1 MSSFNDFLNDSSS
14 YTATSEDTLSAP
26 RSRVLL
32 PPSFYINKLPLYKSL
47 PDETKRW
54 VRNEADERAAIEF
67 GCRVDERRGQYAVDW
82 VEENCILYEGDT
94 FAGEFMTLDDWQY
107 EMYMQGFGWQF
118 FDEEWEQRKAGAGW
132 VRRFTT
138 ISGWIPKKNAKSPT
152 LGSVGLYLFLGDGEQ
167 GQKCFSVA
175 TTRDQALISHTH
187 ALNFVRQ
194 SPSLSQRCK
203 IDATTGS
210 ITDLWTNSTYTVLC
224 GDKGGLKVSKEGING
239 SLLIDETHVVDALF
253 MAIIGRAGISRR
265 QPLKVQLST
274 SGDNLAGYGYTQFE
288 LGKENIKAATEGRH
302 FDYRLYHF
310 EFAIPQTTSVDDL
323 RDETKINGMIRLAN
337 PTIGR
342 IIRFNEAKDDWRKSL
357 RSDTELAR
365 FAMYRLNLWMSGA
378 GAFIA
383 GSDWARVGQRFSMKF
398 VEEHPCIIGVDMS
411 RCRDMTCTAPMWAV
425 PVPMMLPEDPF
436 DFDSKLVEQEIN
448 VPYVVPF
455 FWAPRRALGQFT
467 GKLSIDDL
475 VKRKQMFITES
486 PVIRPEA
493 IAEHINHLDE
503 RFNVRGVA
511 SDMYASAKLSGAL
524 SGMHG
529 WEVDGENSRFFLIPQ
544 NAANISPAIDQLMG
558 CILSKM
564 FVHNC
569 NEVLTWQLGNI
580 TVIENKDGDRKFQ
593 KPTSNDYRKIDG
605 WAAVTN
611 GIYYMMTDSD
621 MYPGHVFSIKLNA

>member
-1 MSSFNDFLNDSSS
+1 MTSFTDFLNDSSS
-14 YTATSEDTLSAP
+14 YTASTAEDLSAP
-26 RSRVLL
+26 RNRVLL
-32 PPSFYINKLPLYKSL
+32 PPAFYINKLPLYKSL
-47 PDETKRW
+47 PESTRRW
-54 VRNEADERAAIEF
+54 CRNESDERAAIEF
-67 GCRVDERRGQYAVDW
+67 GCRVDEARGQYAVDW

-118 FDEEWEQRKAGAGW
+118 FDEEWEQRKVGSGW

-187 ALNFVRQ
+187 ALNFVKQ

-253 MAIIGRAGISRR
+253 MGIIGRAGISRR

-274 SGDNLAGYGYTQFE
+274 SGDNIAGYGYSQFE

-310 EFAIPQTTSVDDL
+310 EFAIPQATSVDDL
-323 RDETKINGMIRLAN
+323 RDETKINDFIRIAN

-342 IIRFNEAKDDWRKSL
+342 IIRFNEAKDDWRRSL

-365 FAMYRLNLWMSGA
+365 FAMYRLNLWMTGA

-383 GSDWARVGQRFSMKF
+383 GSDWARVGRRFSVKE

-411 RCRDMTCTAPMWAV
+411 RCRDMTCTAAMWAV

-448 VPYVVPF
+448 VPYVMPY
-455 FWAPRRALGQFT
+455 FWAPRRGLGQFT
-467 GKLSIDDL
+467 GKLAVDDL
-475 VKRKQMFITES
+475 VKRKQLFVTES

-511 SDMYASAKLSGAL
+511 SDLYASAKLGGAL

-529 WEVDGENSRFFLIPQ
+529 WEIEGENSRFFLIPQ
-544 NAANISPAIDQLMG
+544 NAANVSPAIDQLMG
-558 CILSKM
+558 CILGKM
-564 FVHNC
+564 FVQNC

-580 TVIENKDGDRKFQ
+580 TVIENKEGDRKFQ
-593 KPTSNDYRKIDG
+593 KPTNNDFRKIDG
-605 WAAVTN
+605 WHAVTN
-611 GIYYMMTDSD
+611 GIYYMMTDPD
-621 MYPGHVFSIKLNA
+621 MYPGQVFSIKLNA